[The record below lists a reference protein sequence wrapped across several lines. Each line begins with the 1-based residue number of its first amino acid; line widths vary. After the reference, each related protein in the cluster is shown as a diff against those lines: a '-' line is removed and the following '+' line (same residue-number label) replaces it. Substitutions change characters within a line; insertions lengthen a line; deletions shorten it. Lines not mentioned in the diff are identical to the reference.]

1 MKKYMI
7 ADLIKQVQDEIP
19 IPGDPEDAG
28 IEGNMSEFNPDLGEA
43 GTIDLGSLG
52 EAEFRYDYDN
62 GNYIVDIN
70 FKSTGDSVEYI
81 LDGDQISDLNDNGA
95 TYYNNE
101 LRRGK
106 PDNPHWPFG
115 SLDHLHWPNQT
126 GK

>member
-1 MKKYMI
+1 MVNKLNSSYNKYMQKVLI
-7 ADLIKQVQDEIP
+7 ADLVKAAEP
-19 IPGDPEDAG
+19 
-28 IEGNMSEFNPDLGEA
+28 NMGEFNPDLGEA

-52 EAEFRYDYDN
+52 EAYFRYDYDN
-62 GNYIVDIN
+62 GNYIVDIS

-115 SLDHLHWPNQT
+115 SLDHLHWPNQR